1 MSVKKEH
8 TRHEIQMNRLL
19 SEIADSK
26 SISSHIFFKGGTC
39 AKMRGLLDRFS
50 VDLDFDIK
58 EGADKKEIRKTLYDI
73 FKKLNLEIKDESK
86 RALQF
91 FLKYPGEGRNTLKV
105 EMLDKVYL
113 SNRYEPVHLP
123 KINRTLICQTVDTM
137 FAHKLIAPLD
147 RGGKVAGRDIYDI
160 HHFFFKGYPYSEDI
174 IRERRGVSLYRHM
187 EELMEFIEKKVTRK
201 VIEEDLNV
209 LLEYDNFS
217 RTRKYLKTE
226 TLHFIKKEVERV

>member
-1 MSVKKEH
+1 MSTKKEQIK
-8 TRHEIQMNRLL
+8 HEVQMNRLL
-19 SEIADSK
+19 SEIAENK
-26 SISSHIFFKGGTC
+26 SISNYIFFKGGTC

-58 EGADKKEIRKTLYDI
+58 EGSDKKQIRKNLYDI
-73 FKKLNLEIKDESK
+73 FNKLDLEIKDESK

-105 EMLDKVYL
+105 EMLDKIYL

-147 RGGKVAGRDIYDI
+147 RKGKVAGRDIYDI
-160 HHFFFKGYPYSEDI
+160 HYFFLNSYPYNKDVI
-174 IRERRGVSLYRHM
+174 LERRGVSPKKHLQ
-187 EELMEFIEKKVTRK
+187 ELKQFIEKKVTRR
-201 VIEEDLNV
+201 VLEEDLNV
-209 LLEYDNFS
+209 LLEYEKFKKV
-217 RTRKYLKTE
+217 REYLKTE
-226 TLHFIKKEVERV
+226 TLQFIEEEIKK